1 MKEQKYFE
9 EINFK
14 NISVTK
20 NNPIIFVADC
30 WLRSSIFNCHIFRKL
45 VVNIYQSYDSIYLSE
60 TYFIAFLEGW
70 IDLTYTKEVHS
81 EF

>member
-1 MKEQKYFE
+1 MKREKYFE

-45 VVNIYQSYDSIYLSE
+45 VVNIYQSYDSFYLSE
-60 TYFIAFLEGW
+60 IHSIAFIEGW
-70 IDLTYTKEVHS
+70 IDLPYIKEVQS
-81 EF
+81 